1 MVRVHKACPYSGL
14 MAVTLANLLASRSL
28 HLRVA
33 GHASGNPDAV
43 VTWVATTELED
54 PLPFLSGGEVV
65 LTTGLRQKSAAAQ
78 RRFITRVHE
87 AGVVAVGF
95 ALGLSHSKIPPA
107 VLAEADRL
115 DLPVFEVPYETPFVA
130 ISRMVADAISADHYG
145 KLEQLL
151 KDHQALAS
159 ALLGGGGLPA
169 LLRTLA
175 TTLRTDVVL
184 SQYGT
189 RVFASSNKQ
198 HASWHTVPISTG
210 MKDRCTMAL
219 AEPFERNAIVDYAQ
233 SLISLELN
241 NQAKHRE
248 RERRA
253 TGQILQDVVRG
264 TLQGQDATLRLDN
277 IGVDTSLR
285 QQLIV
290 VQASANHRRALR
302 TLPLPAGMEG
312 TITGLLDDR
321 LVLILQDAE
330 SAEESGRRLSDYFR
344 EAGLSAT
351 VGVGG
356 GYAQANGLR
365 WSYFEAK
372 EALSHG
378 RPLNVPQRLS
388 LTSLLL
394 ASEDVPLA
402 DLASEALDPLVA
414 FDAAHAGQ
422 LMSTLETY
430 LDLNGSVAAVADSLG
445 LHRNSVRYR
454 LGQIVDLTGYDPAI
468 TADRV
473 HLWLA
478 LTVRRL
484 ESEAG

>member
-1 MVRVHKACPYSGL
+1 
-14 MAVTLANLLASRSL
+14 
-28 HLRVA
+28 
-33 GHASGNPDAV
+33 
-43 VTWVATTELED
+43 
-54 PLPFLSGGEVV
+54 
-65 LTTGLRQKSAAAQ
+65 
-78 RRFITRVHE
+78 
-87 AGVVAVGF
+87 
-95 ALGLSHSKIPPA
+95 

-151 KDHQALAS
+151 KDHQALAA

-175 TTLRTDVVL
+175 GTLRTDVVL

-189 RVFASSNKQ
+189 RVFGTSARQ
-198 HASWHTVPISTG
+198 HANWHMVPISTG
-210 MKDRCTMAL
+210 AKDRCTLAL
-219 AEPFERNAIVDYAQ
+219 AEPYERNAIVDYAQ
-233 SLISLELN
+233 SLVSLELS

-248 RERRA
+248 RERRT

-264 TLQGQDATLRLDN
+264 TLQGQDATLRLNN
-277 IGVDTSLR
+277 IGIDAGRRHHV
-285 QQLIV
+285 IV
-290 VQASANHRRALR
+290 VQASQAHRRALR
-302 TLPLPAGMEG
+302 TLPLPAGLEG
-312 TITGLLDDR
+312 TLSGLLDDR

-330 SAEESGRRLSDYFR
+330 SGEEAGRQLAAYLQ

-372 EALSHG
+372 ESLSHG
-378 RPLNVPQRLS
+378 LPLNVPQRLS

-402 DLASEALDPLVA
+402 DLAAEALDPLVA
-414 FDAAHAGQ
+414 FDAAHGGQ
-422 LMSTLETY
+422 LLSTLETY
-430 LDLNGSVAAVADSLG
+430 LELNGSVAAVAEALG

-454 LGQIVDLTGYDPAI
+454 LGQIVELTGYDPAV